1 VRDTILL
8 LIVIVLMVRLRSGR
22 LTAGQHGVSSKI
34 KGWATWCDRQLIRF
48 QAKNVQQFQITHK
61 AVSHAGIHAYC
72 TAMRTDGMRV
82 EGPVSMAGRHG

>member
-1 VRDTILL
+1 
-8 LIVIVLMVRLRSGR
+8 
-22 LTAGQHGVSSKI
+22 
-34 KGWATWCDRQLIRF
+34 LIRF